1 MAAAYALPKRTADRL
16 EATSL
21 AAAHIARKLT
31 SPAALLWEAT
41 LPLVSFFD
49 GKGFSNAVRYGLA
62 LAWTP
67 PADRRDASTYSSESE
82 DSDSDDDGSAS
93 DDERARR
100 RRRRRR
106 FAARDVEDC
115 WLPFFCVNTN
125 LTKQRCDVRLTGDL
139 VFACRASMSV
149 AELLP
154 PARDPLSGDL
164 HCDGCYVNNM
174 PVHEMREALAAR
186 TVVGVSVVDSSGGEF
201 TDMVDYSP
209 EGVSGWYLLLCRWTN
224 ALKALG
230 GYGADCR
237 KVPSMSKVN
246 ATLQVL
252 RNKSQLQEDVD
263 SGTMDLF
270 LEIAPVADF
279 SASCYWQLTRVS
291 KVALDYALPKV
302 AAFVAKRQ
310 RLRSSS
316 YCDGAPASLPA
327 LKSALFHSVDRDLSS
342 SDSSSRFH
350 QAASPGRDQDLLLAR
365 LSDTMLRHKSAL
377 HW

>member
-1 MAAAYALPKRTADRL
+1 MLFFFWSARHAQV
-16 EATSL
+16 EATL
-21 AAAHIARKLT
+21 NRPVPQAHIARKLT

-174 PVHEMREALAAR
+174 PVHE
-186 TVVGVSVVDSSGGEF
+186 GVEINRWF
-201 TDMVDYSP
+201 
-209 EGVSGWYLLLCRWTN
+209 GW
-224 ALKALG
+224 
-230 GYGADCR
+230 
-237 KVPSMSKVN
+237 VPAK
-246 ATLQVL
+246 L
-252 RNKSQLQEDVD
+252 RNSLSPSIRLMFGRVVF
-263 SGTMDLF
+263 SRRV
-270 LEIAPVADF
+270 LEAP
-279 SASCYWQLTRVS
+279 QI
-291 KVALDYALPKV
+291 
-302 AAFVAKRQ
+302 
-310 RLRSSS
+310 
-316 YCDGAPASLPA
+316 
-327 LKSALFHSVDRDLSS
+327 FHSVE
-342 SDSSSRFH
+342 
-350 QAASPGRDQDLLLAR
+350 
-365 LSDTMLRHKSAL
+365 LREH
-377 HW
+377 

>member
-1 MAAAYALPKRTADRL
+1 M

-174 PVHEMREALAAR
+174 PVHEGVEINHWFGGSPPNFR
-186 TVVGVSVVDSSGGEF
+186 TL
-201 TDMVDYSP
+201 
-209 EGVSGWYLLLCRWTN
+209 YLR
-224 ALKALG
+224 
-230 GYGADCR
+230 
-237 KVPSMSKVN
+237 
-246 ATLQVL
+246 
-252 RNKSQLQEDVD
+252 
-263 SGTMDLF
+263 
-270 LEIAPVADF
+270 
-279 SASCYWQLTRVS
+279 
-291 KVALDYALPKV
+291 
-302 AAFVAKRQ
+302 
-310 RLRSSS
+310 
-316 YCDGAPASLPA
+316 
-327 LKSALFHSVDRDLSS
+327 
-342 SDSSSRFH
+342 RF
-350 QAASPGRDQDLLLAR
+350 G
-365 LSDTMLRHKSAL
+365 
-377 HW
+377 

>member
-1 MAAAYALPKRTADRL
+1 M
-16 EATSL
+16 
-21 AAAHIARKLT
+21 
-31 SPAALLWEAT
+31 
-41 LPLVSFFD
+41 
-49 GKGFSNAVRYGLA
+49 
-62 LAWTP
+62 
-67 PADRRDASTYSSESE
+67 
-82 DSDSDDDGSAS
+82 SA
-93 DDERARR
+93 
-100 RRRRRR
+100 
-106 FAARDVEDC
+106 
-115 WLPFFCVNTN
+115 
-125 LTKQRCDVRLTGDL
+125 Q
-139 VFACRASMSV
+139 
-149 AELLP
+149 
-154 PARDPLSGDL
+154 
-164 HCDGCYVNNM
+164 
-174 PVHEMREALAAR
+174 VHEMREALAAR

-224 ALKALG
+224 ALKALS

-291 KVALDYALPKV
+291 KVALDYARPKV
-302 AAFVAKRQ
+302 AAFVAKQ
-310 RLRSSS
+310 KRLRSSS